1 MQGALCCV
9 HVSSTTLLQFY
20 SIIIHRN
27 GPLFCLPFLS
37 QNMQGLTQDK
47 EDVLLKL
54 MDRLQLDLVSL
65 QETWQEPQKGFSKS
79 ENQFI
84 FHARHPVYEIEPET
98 RDPVPRRRSSR
109 TSPSQGTQP
118 KVTFSGYP
126 DDSSLWRG
134 LLRGLYSIWTYTGSH
149 PAIDNRH
156 GQTGRHPAIHNHHG
170 YTGNEH
176 SKQGS
181 RGSGTLR

>member
-84 FHARHPVYEIEPET
+84 FHARYSIIQYTKSNQRRGILFRVVDRLEPLLLKEH
-98 RDPVPRRRSSR
+98 SQK
-109 TSPSQGTQP
+109 SPSVDILTIQVCGA
-118 KVTFSGYP
+118 VFSGAFIPY
-126 DDSSLWRG
+126 G
-134 LLRGLYSIWTYTGSH
+134 H
-149 PAIDNRH
+149 
-156 GQTGRHPAIHNHHG
+156 
-170 YTGNEH
+170 
-176 SKQGS
+176 
-181 RGSGTLR
+181 TLEVIQQ